1 MALIGTATTIASDL
15 ANRFE
20 METMAACRRIQQ
32 ETDRK
37 ASVDKQPTR
46 LLEEANAE
54 MAELYLKMQ
63 QRY

>member
-1 MALIGTATTIASDL
+1 MALIGDSDYDRYSDL

-54 MAELYLKMQ
+54 SLPNCI
-63 QRY
+63 